1 MKKKQLCYMAYS
13 NVRCL
18 MIDFTK
24 AFNTVEHA
32 HV

>member
-1 MKKKQLCYMAYS
+1 MAYS

-24 AFNTVEHA
+24 AFNTGEHA